1 MDDKEIFFTLTF
13 GFILFYIFSY
23 YYLLKNRYDLNAL
36 YRSNYLMFQEF
47 IVFGI
52 WEQSIFFLAYYNSDI
67 LIEIMSCAYIIT
79 SNLFSVNYIILWYRL
94 ALLHK
99 IEFGKIHSDQYLKWF
114 TRLNSHWSL
123 KLSWIISIIFS
134 SSELFVYLNI
144 SHEKS
149 KSIIELLHNGDGF
162 VLNLTVRIIGL
173 IEAMASLHCIW
184 FVIMKKLR
192 LTLKIEVFLVFVIAT
207 TNVISE
213 LVVEDSKAYS
223 FLLILLGFSLNLI
236 LIISFTIRSNFSK
249 IPDPPLVCFDSS
261 FIYEHKLLYNH
272 IYEFLQNLPDKHL
285 LNSLELGIYIN
296 MYKEEKKESFL
307 KIIKELCQR
316 CDLPEYSFE
325 FVDEIGEYIRT
336 NNEYIF
342 KCFCKSDYYE
352 RFKKSLKIKRNNLF
366 L

>member
-1 MDDKEIFFTLTF
+1 
-13 GFILFYIFSY
+13 
-23 YYLLKNRYDLNAL
+23 
-36 YRSNYLMFQEF
+36 
-47 IVFGI
+47 
-52 WEQSIFFLAYYNSDI
+52 
-67 LIEIMSCAYIIT
+67 
-79 SNLFSVNYIILWYRL
+79 
-94 ALLHK
+94 
-99 IEFGKIHSDQYLKWF
+99 
-114 TRLNSHWSL
+114 
-123 KLSWIISIIFS
+123 
-134 SSELFVYLNI
+134 
-144 SHEKS
+144 
-149 KSIIELLHNGDGF
+149 
-162 VLNLTVRIIGL
+162 
-173 IEAMASLHCIW
+173 
-184 FVIMKKLR
+184 MKKLR
-192 LTLKIEVFLVFVIAT
+192 LTLKIEVFLVFITTT

-213 LVVEDSKAYS
+213 FVVEDFKAYS

-249 IPDPPLVCFDSS
+249 IPDPPLICFDSS

-272 IYEFLQNLPDKHL
+272 IYEFLQNLPAKNL